1 MGVCVCPGIPTQCG
15 KPPGEVKDTECRE
28 ENGVFLQGM
37 DDSSRKAKA
46 GRMLFGFLSRVSLL
60 PLQGGGRKSCPEKSM
75 ATIRVTKEFGFAAAH
90 ALYNYDG
97 ECSNIHGHSYRLFV
111 TVKGEPISAPGHPK
125 NGMVVD
131 FSVLKDI
138 VNRRIVEPLDHSFM
152 VYAESPQGDIS
163 RSLAGKGVG
172 MKIVECHFPPT
183 CEMLLA
189 DFAERI
195 RGELPQGVTLEAL
208 RLYET
213 ASSYAE
219 WFAQDNPR

>member
-1 MGVCVCPGIPTQCG
+1 
-15 KPPGEVKDTECRE
+15 
-28 ENGVFLQGM
+28 
-37 DDSSRKAKA
+37 
-46 GRMLFGFLSRVSLL
+46 
-60 PLQGGGRKSCPEKSM
+60 M
-75 ATIRVTKEFGFAAAH
+75 ATIRVTKEFGFEAAH

-138 VNRRIVEPLDHSFM
+138 VNRWIVEPLDHSFM

-195 RGELPQGVTLEAL
+195 RGELPEGISLEAL

>member
-1 MGVCVCPGIPTQCG
+1 
-15 KPPGEVKDTECRE
+15 
-28 ENGVFLQGM
+28 
-37 DDSSRKAKA
+37 
-46 GRMLFGFLSRVSLL
+46 
-60 PLQGGGRKSCPEKSM
+60 M
-75 ATIRVTKEFGFAAAH
+75 ATIRVTKEFGFEAAH

-125 NGMVVD
+125 NGM
-131 FSVLKDI
+131 
-138 VNRRIVEPLDHSFM
+138 VEPLDHSFM

-195 RGELPQGVTLEAL
+195 RGELPEGITLEAL

>member
-1 MGVCVCPGIPTQCG
+1 
-15 KPPGEVKDTECRE
+15 
-28 ENGVFLQGM
+28 
-37 DDSSRKAKA
+37 
-46 GRMLFGFLSRVSLL
+46 
-60 PLQGGGRKSCPEKSM
+60 M
-75 ATIRVTKEFGFAAAH
+75 ATIRVTKEFGFEAAH

-111 TVKGEPISAPGHPK
+111 TVKGRPSLVPGHPK

-131 FSVLKDI
+131 FAELKDI
-138 VNRRIVEPLDHSFM
+138 VVRRIIEPLDHSFM
-152 VYAESPQGDIS
+152 VYAESPQCDIA

-195 RGELPQGVTLEAL
+195 REELPASISLECL

-213 ASSYAE
+213 ATSYAE
-219 WFAQDNPR
+219 WYACDNPTK

>member
-1 MGVCVCPGIPTQCG
+1 MR
-15 KPPGEVKDTECRE
+15 CR
-28 ENGVFLQGM
+28 NFY
-37 DDSSRKAKA
+37 
-46 GRMLFGFLSRVSLL
+46 
-60 PLQGGGRKSCPEKSM
+60 M
-75 ATIRVTKEFGFAAAH
+75 AIIRVTKEFGFEAAH

-111 TVKGEPISAPGHPK
+111 TVKGAPKETPGHPK

-131 FSVLKDI
+131 FSALKDI

-189 DFAERI
+189 DFAGKLME
-195 RGELPQGVTLEAL
+195 ELPAGISLDSL

-213 ASSYAE
+213 ATSYAE
-219 WFAQDNPR
+219 WHACDNGK

>member
-1 MGVCVCPGIPTQCG
+1 MR
-15 KPPGEVKDTECRE
+15 CRD
-28 ENGVFLQGM
+28 FY
-37 DDSSRKAKA
+37 
-46 GRMLFGFLSRVSLL
+46 
-60 PLQGGGRKSCPEKSM
+60 M
-75 ATIRVTKEFGFAAAH
+75 AIIRVTKEFGFEAAH

-111 TVKGEPISAPGHPK
+111 TVKGAPMETPGHPK

-189 DFAERI
+189 DFAGKIME
-195 RGELPQGVTLEAL
+195 ELPAGISLDSL

-213 ASSYAE
+213 ATSYAE
-219 WFAQDNPR
+219 WHACDNGK